1 MRSLARAAVL
11 SLIAASLSVTAP
23 SAPADAEPAAFNGAI
38 TGLGS
43 GRCVDVPGASTTDG
57 IGLVLWDCSGQV
69 NQVWTRLADT
79 TIRNRGKCLTATG
92 GAATI
97 ATCGTATNQRWT
109 YDTTART
116 LRNQGTGTCLD
127 ATGGGTANNTHLILW
142 SCGTAGNQQW
152 RIGAA
157 EYQPLLNVGFGGSF
171 TTTSGYTPAPGEL
184 VDGRLTRLAGSETA
198 EGSAVTLTGG
208 TTGIGFAPRIAL
220 TSAKHVNRSV
230 LAEAVV
236 RRQAGAT
243 MAFDTLLS
251 LAGGAYYRYASG
263 SQTTTQF
270 GMYGPDAPYYD
281 TRQSE
286 PNLSD
291 TQNTHVALAYEYLS
305 DTSAR
310 LEAYVNGCRVGTT
323 VTTPVAAAN
332 AAQGLLTFGN
342 DAGTT
347 NRGWHGTLDAV
358 ALATMRS
365 AAGPA
370 DFQLD
375 APACGGTTTPPP
387 AGCGDNPGTSGPVI
401 PANVI
406 LVDPCDTVDRI
417 RQKAGQVVPNPGQ
430 LDWQRQE
437 LTAFLHY
444 GMNTFTGVEWG
455 SGDEDPARFDPATV
469 NPAQWMAVLKRNGFK
484 QVILTVKHHD
494 GFLLYPSRYSTH
506 SVRSSPWWGRTAQSD
521 IVRATVDAARA
532 AGLGV
537 GFYLSPADG
546 AEIPGR
552 RGGDRFGN
560 GSARRAVTI
569 PTLVTGD
576 TRTPARSYTYQADDY
591 NAYFLNQLYELL
603 TEYGPMTEVWFDGAN
618 PYTAYPQNY
627 QTGDWYRLIKALQ
640 PAANIAI
647 NGPDVRWIG
656 SESGAFR
663 ADEWSALPFTGI
675 DPAALNRDDDLLS
688 GAQSSDLGSAA
699 LIGRNL
705 GRITYLSWYPAEAD
719 VSIRPGWFWKSAQ
732 NGSVKQSDAL
742 VRLYENAVGR
752 NANLL
757 LNVPPNQAG
766 VLDTPDVA
774 ALDAFGATV
783 RGRYGTELFAR
794 TGATGTAA
802 ALTDAALGTFW
813 SPAGGAAAGAVELT
827 ACRARTFDR
836 VLVQESI
843 GNGQRIEAFAVDAW
857 VGGAWRQVA
866 SAGSVGHKRILPLS
880 AAVTS
885 DRLRLRVTAARGIPQ
900 VATLTAY
907 ATDTAA
913 NPASC

>member
-1 MRSLARAAVL
+1 MESITRATVLTLTASFLVAV
-11 SLIAASLSVTAP
+11 AP
-23 SAPADAEPAAFNGAI
+23 SSPAAAEPAAFTGLI
-38 TGLGS
+38 TGVGS
-43 GRCVDVPGASTTDG
+43 GRCVDVPGSSTTDG
-57 IGLVLWDCSGQV
+57 TALVLWDCSGAA
-69 NQVWTRLADT
+69 NQIWNRMADT
-79 TIRNRGKCLTATG
+79 TIRNRGKCLTAAN

-97 ATCGTATNQRWT
+97 STCGTATNQRWT

-116 LRNQGTGTCLD
+116 LRNQATGTCLD
-127 ATGGGTANNTHLILW
+127 ANGGGTANNTRLILW
-142 SCGTAGNQQW
+142 SCGTATNQQW

-171 TTTSGYTPAPGEL
+171 TTASGYTPAPGEL
-184 VDGRLTRLAGSETA
+184 VDGQLTRLAGNETVD
-198 EGSAVTLTGG
+198 GSAVTLTGG
-208 TTGIGFAPRIAL
+208 GTGVGFAPRIAL
-220 TSAKHVNRSV
+220 TSARYVNRSL

-236 RRQAGAT
+236 RRRAGAT
-243 MAFDTLLS
+243 MAFDTVLS
-251 LAGGAYYRYASG
+251 LAGGAYYRYANG
-263 SQTTTQF
+263 SQNTTQF

-281 TRQSE
+281 TRQNG
-286 PNLSD
+286 PDLSD
-291 TQNTHVALAYEYLS
+291 TQNTHVALAYEYVS
-305 DTSAR
+305 DASAR
-310 LEAYVNGCRVGTT
+310 LEAYVNGCRVGTA

-332 AAQGLLTFGN
+332 AAQGLLAFGN
-342 DAGTT
+342 DAGTR
-347 NRGWHGTLDAV
+347 NRGWHGTLDAI

-375 APACGGTTTPPP
+375 APLCGGTAPPP
-387 AGCGDNPGTSGPVI
+387 AGCENNPGTSGPVTPATVI
-401 PANVI
+401 P
-406 LVDPCDTVDRI
+406 VDRCDTLERI
-417 RQKAGQVVPNPGQ
+417 RQKAAHVVPSPGQ
-430 LDWQRQE
+430 LAWQQQE

-455 SGDEDPARFDPATV
+455 TGNEDPALFNPATV
-469 NPAQWMAVLKRNGFK
+469 NPAQWMQVLKRNGFK
-484 QVILTVKHHD
+484 EVILTVKHHD

-506 SVRSSPWWGRTAQSD
+506 SVRSSPWRDD
-521 IVRATVDAARA
+521 IFRATVDAARA

-560 GSARRAVTI
+560 NSARRSVTI
-569 PTLVTGD
+569 PTLVAGD
-576 TRTPARSYTYQADDY
+576 TRTPARTFTYQADDY

-603 TEYGPMTEVWFDGAN
+603 TEYGPMSEVWFDGAN

-627 QTGDWYRLIKALQ
+627 QVGDWYNLIRSLQ
-640 PAANIAI
+640 PNANIAI

-663 ADEWSALPFTGI
+663 ADEWSALPFKGTN
-675 DPAALNRDDDLLS
+675 PAALNRDDDLL
-688 GAQSSDLGSAA
+688 GGPQSTDLGSSA

-705 GRITYLSWYPAEAD
+705 GTITYLSWYPAEAD

-732 NGSVKQSDAL
+732 NGSVKTPDAL

-766 VLDTPDVA
+766 VLDTADVA
-774 ALDAFGATV
+774 SLDAFGATI
-783 RGRYGTELFAR
+783 RGRYGRELFAR
-794 TGATGTAA
+794 ADATGTAA
-802 ALTDAALGTFW
+802 ALTDTSLASFW
-813 SPAGGAAAGAVELT
+813 SPANNATTGSVELT
-827 ACRARTFDR
+827 SCRARTFDR

-843 GNGQRIEAFAVDAW
+843 GNGQRIEGFAVDAW
-857 VGGAWRQVA
+857 INGTWQQVA
-866 SAGSVGHKRILPLS
+866 TAGSVGYKRIVPLS
-880 AAVTS
+880 SAVSS
-885 DRLRLRVTAARGIPQ
+885 DRLRLRVASARGVPQ

-907 ATDTAA
+907 STDTAA
-913 NPASC
+913 NPSSC